1 MTEEC
6 PICLSDVNNAFKIT
20 TSCKHIFCL
29 ECFVKL
35 KDFLCPLCRKDFE
48 NSLPSEIKEIIR
60 LNASYSQGINSGII
74 VDVNDLVEFPPLS
87 S

>member
-6 PICLSDVNNAFKIT
+6 PICLSDEKHIFKIT

-48 NSLPSEIKEIIR
+48 NNIPSEIREIIR

-74 VDVNDLVEFPPLS
+74 VDVNNLIEFPPLS